1 MSRPGRLASAVLA
14 AALLLIPCHALAQSA
29 SEARQEIKGRLVT
42 MLDQWN
48 QAVRE
53 ASRLQSE
60 MEEMEENIAR
70 EQREAGRL
78 ALRQREMTERLEGAQ
93 AEEITLRL
101 RLDALQKV
109 YHRQV
114 RVLYLLGVEGDFGL
128 LASARDY
135 REVMERSQAVTW
147 LLAGQHQRLDDLKT
161 ARRRLNQV
169 QGNLALEQ
177 NQIDEVRAKLLET
190 QIRLGG
196 LHQRRAELLVRLEER
211 RLLLIE
217 RISALQEAEARL
229 ARAFALPPLA
239 SGAKARPMPGVREA
253 QGHLSPPVQ
262 GRVLGRGSGALQ
274 PGITIQAAAGAPVRA
289 PWAGKVAYAGELAHV
304 GKVVVLDHGEKVH
317 TVLGHLGSVA
327 VSQGQA
333 IGPGEMVGTLGP
345 GGLLYLEV
353 RLKTKAQ
360 DPRRW
365 LRLDY

>member
-1 MSRPGRLASAVLA
+1 MSRSRRFASAVLA
-14 AALLLIPCHALAQSA
+14 AALILIPCHALSQSA

-48 QAVRE
+48 QAVQE
-53 ASRLQSE
+53 AARLQGE
-60 MEEMEENIAR
+60 MEEMEESIAR
-70 EQREAGRL
+70 EQREADRL
-78 ALRQREMTERLEGAQ
+78 ALRQREMTERLEGAH
-93 AEEITLRL
+93 AEEINLRL

-135 REVMERSQAVTW
+135 REVLERSQAVTW
-147 LLAGQHQRLDDLKT
+147 LLAGQHQRLNDLKT
-161 ARRRLNQV
+161 ARHSLNQV

-177 NQIDEVRAKLLET
+177 NQIDEVRAKLLDT

-196 LHQRRAELLVRLEER
+196 LHQRRAELLLRLEER
-211 RLLLIE
+211 RQLLIE

-262 GRVLGRGSGALQ
+262 GRVLGRGSGPLQ
-274 PGITIQAAAGAPVRA
+274 PGITIQAAAGATVRA

-317 TVLGHLGSVA
+317 TVLGHLDSVA

-353 RLKTKAQ
+353 RLETKTQ

-365 LRLDY
+365 LRLNY

>member
-1 MSRPGRLASAVLA
+1 MSRLGCLTA
-14 AALLLIPCHALAQSA
+14 AALAATLLLSPYYCRAQSA

-42 MLDQWN
+42 ILDQWN
-48 QAVRE
+48 QAVQETARF
-53 ASRLQSE
+53 QGE

-78 ALRQREMTERLEGAQ
+78 ALHQREMTERLEGAQ
-93 AEEITLRL
+93 AEEINLRS
-101 RLDALQKV
+101 RLDSLQER
-109 YHRQV
+109 YHKQM

-135 REVMERSQAVTW
+135 REVLERSQAITW
-147 LLAGQHQRLDDLKT
+147 LLAGQHQRLNDLKI

-177 NQIDEVRAKLLET
+177 NQIDEVRANLIITQTRLE
-190 QIRLGG
+190 G
-196 LHQRRAELLVRLEER
+196 LHQRRAELLMRLER
-211 RLLLIE
+211 RRQLLIE

-239 SGAKARPMPGVREA
+239 PGAEVRPMPGVREA
-253 QGHLSPPVQ
+253 RGHLSPPVQ
-262 GRVLGRGSGALQ
+262 GRVLGRGGGALR
-274 PGITIQAAAGAPVRA
+274 PGITIQADAGAPVRA
-289 PWAGKVAYAGELAHV
+289 PWAGRVAYAGDLAHV

-327 VSQGQA
+327 VSPGQQ
-333 IGPGEMVGTLGP
+333 INPGEMVGALGP
-345 GGLLYLEV
+345 SGLLYLEV
-353 RLKTKAQ
+353 RLETKAQ

-365 LRLDY
+365 LRLNY

>member
-1 MSRPGRLASAVLA
+1 MSLPGRLASAVLA
-14 AALLLIPCHALAQSA
+14 AALLFSPCYCRAQSA

-48 QAVRE
+48 QAVQDR
-53 ASRLQSE
+53 ARLQGEMQE
-60 MEEMEENIAR
+60 MEDNIAR

-93 AEEITLRL
+93 AEEINLRS
-101 RLDALQKV
+101 RLDSLQER
-109 YHRQV
+109 YHRQM

-147 LLAGQHQRLDDLKT
+147 LLAGQHQRLNDLKT
-161 ARRRLNQV
+161 ARQRLNQV

-177 NQIDEVRAKLLET
+177 NQIDEVRGKLLDT

-196 LHQRRAELLVRLEER
+196 LHQRRAELLLRLEQR

-262 GRVLGRGSGALQ
+262 GRVLGRGAGPLQ
-274 PGITIQAAAGAPVRA
+274 PGITIKAAPGAPVRA
-289 PWAGKVAYAGELAHV
+289 PWAGRVAYAGELAHV

-317 TVLGHLGSVA
+317 TVLGHLDSVA
-327 VSQGQA
+327 VSQGQQ
-333 IGPGEMVGTLGP
+333 INPGEMVGALGP
-345 GGLLYLEV
+345 EGLLYLEV

-365 LRLDY
+365 LRLNY